1 MKDKKWL
8 KNEIEDMCPLT
19 VNGEEYLDSDRVFE
33 LIDQLDDQSRQI
45 DKLANF
51 IMSEVEGEP
60 SQSQSAVD
68 TAIRIIKSYEPQKV
82 VVPKWLDEWYRTV
95 LGPDQEFR
103 YRLRE
108 ISSIAYGNQPY
119 ATVAD
124 RLDSSQKKWIKDNIK
139 LVTKALLYGYEVE
152 KEKLYWVRDKNG
164 KSLISR
170 SRIDDKLSTSC
181 GNSLEIQEEEPYR
194 YQFTEE
200 EIKDYDER
208 YVPFMAPV
216 EEVDNE

>member
-1 MKDKKWL
+1 MKKDKKWL

-82 VVPKWLDEWYRTV
+82 VVPKWFDEWYRDYNGSFTYTNSKMEKLRILYV
-95 LGPDQEFR
+95 ALETHKFSSEQEK
-103 YRLRE
+103 YL
-108 ISSIAYGNQPY
+108 IDNQDDFIR
-119 ATVAD
+119 AI
-124 RLDSSQKKWIKDNIK
+124 LD
-139 LVTKALLYGYEVE
+139 GYEVE
-152 KEKLYWVRDKNG
+152 EEKLYWVKLPINEHFTYMMKNKAEDIQYFG
-164 KSLISR
+164 EIGFCSEEFKDR
-170 SRIDDKLSTSC
+170 QSTH
-181 GNSLEIQEEEPYR
+181 
-194 YQFTEE
+194 FTEE

-208 YVPFMAPV
+208 YWAFAVEV
-216 EEVDNE
+216 EE